1 MEAATSKSGDL
12 TRKAR
17 NRSQDLVR
25 DVMSRVGGKAGPAYT
40 EDTYFRIRN
49 KTTEQICL
57 PVNGREITVL
67 PGKVQILDGAMM
79 NTISSKLQEDKK
91 PSLKEY
97 EEQEKISIKD
107 LDIKPQV
114 NYTLYSETDK
124 LIGINHYSS
133 SDDDAFKPLVIPPF
147 GSRWLNSEELKEY
160 DFLAWKRLKLITVN
174 EMKEQEPSNTA
185 QLMMSVLVLLFGLF
199 LLVTIPAA
207 LIFTGR
213 IDWQTIGVGSAIFVV
228 LISAVSLFSAPEAE
242 RHSRRSSLWEW
253 LKLTPGIV
261 MVLLA
266 GVGLPLGIVYLFGD
280 GRLLLESRDFSLA
293 ALGRL
298 MQVGFI
304 SVAAILPALLFY
316 LFGRQQI
323 EKLRE
328 QFYRELIVLD
338 PNIHTLSEA
347 RTKYDPLLDSVYGA
361 GNSNS
366 PFALVLLIISTAL
379 LVMGWVMVLSPVG
392 PVSRD
397 VSSMIAFFTPDYT
410 VFSLGFLGTYFFAVN
425 MIFRRYIRADLTPKT
440 YAYITVRLL
449 ITLVLVWAISTL
461 PEFAG
466 GTAVQASLLTVAFVI
481 GIFPETGLALIM
493 DRWKKITRMSSQL
506 DDAFPLGDLEGMNL
520 YDRTRLLEEGIE
532 NIENL
537 AHHNL
542 VELIARTR
550 IPTPRLVDMFDQAI
564 LYMHLGIRKQE
575 DDPGKALLDDLK
587 SYGIRTATDLIRC
600 LCRNEELKLE
610 EKFKLPVERL
620 KVIEET
626 LNDDEWLDYILN
638 WRSTS
643 RATEPITNPYEFYS
657 SASRLEAKAKQAQ
670 FEAPS
675 SEKLG

>member
-1 MEAATSKSGDL
+1 MMSGKDY
-12 TRKAR
+12 RE
-17 NRSQDLVR
+17 NI
-25 DVMSRVGGKAGPAYT
+25 Y
-40 EDTYFRIRN
+40 YRIRN
-49 KTTEQICL
+49 KQVREEICL
-57 PVNGREITVL
+57 PGHGRQITIKA
-67 PGKVQILDGAMM
+67 GKVQILDGKVINAVDGL
-79 NTISSKLQEDKK
+79 SSVIDQY
-91 PSLKEY
+91 KE
-97 EEQEKISIKD
+97 EEKISVKA
-107 LDIKPQV
+107 LDIRPGV
-114 NYTLYSETDK
+114 NYTVRSETDK

-133 SDDDAFKPLVIPPF
+133 ADDPTFEPLVIPPF
-147 GSRWLNSEELKEY
+147 GSRWLSSEDLKEY
-160 DFLAWKRLKLITVN
+160 DFLAWKSLKLITVE
-174 EMKEQEPSNTA
+174 EMSEQEPSRPANV
-185 QLMMSVLVLLFGLF
+185 MMSILVMLFGLF

-207 LIFTGR
+207 LFFTGP
-213 IDWQTIGVGSAIFVV
+213 ISWQTIGVGSAIFIGLV
-228 LISAVSLFSAPEAE
+228 AAGSLFFAPEAE
-242 RHSRRSSLWEW
+242 RRSTRSSLWEW
-253 LKLTPGIV
+253 LKLIPGMA

-266 GVGLPLGIVYLFGD
+266 GVGLPLAIVYLFGD
-280 GRLLLESRDFSLA
+280 GRLLLESGDFSLA

-323 EKLRE
+323 GKLRE

-338 PNIHTLSEA
+338 PNLHTLSEA

-379 LVMGWVMVLSPVG
+379 LVMGWVMVLSPIG
-392 PVSRD
+392 PVSSD

-466 GTAVQASLLTVAFVI
+466 GSLVQASLLTVAFVI

-506 DDAFPLGDLEGMNL
+506 DDSFPLTDLEGMNL

-564 LYMHLGIRKQE
+564 LYLHLGIKKKE
-575 DDPGKALLDDLK
+575 NDSGETLLDQLNF
-587 SYGIRTATDLIRC
+587 YGIRTATDLISY
-600 LCRNEELKLE
+600 LCRHEQLELE
-610 EKFKLPVERL
+610 EDQTLPIARL

-626 LNDDEWLDYILN
+626 LKDDEWLDYILN
-638 WRSTS
+638 WRSAS
-643 RATEPITNPYEFYS
+643 KMAKLITNPYKFYN
-657 SASRLEAKAKQAQ
+657 SACGLD
-670 FEAPS
+670 
-675 SEKLG
+675 